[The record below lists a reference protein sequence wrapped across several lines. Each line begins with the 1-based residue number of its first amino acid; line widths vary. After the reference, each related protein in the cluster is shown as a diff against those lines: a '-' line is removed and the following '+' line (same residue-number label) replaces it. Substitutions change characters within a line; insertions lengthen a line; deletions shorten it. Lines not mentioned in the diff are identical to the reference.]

1 MSEREH
7 GFQPVSTKESPAC
20 LEDRR
25 GAARSQ
31 HGSLVYLQSA
41 HLQGEQFEE
50 IRTLHDHSQSG
61 FYFITERTSYI
72 PGMQLHVIPAV
83 TSVNLEFV
91 GEVVRVE
98 SLPAGE
104 YGVAVKFLR
113 TRDLTGNNRTAVRSA
128 FQSLTRTLAENE
140 TATDQTKIW

>member
-1 MSEREH
+1 
-7 GFQPVSTKESPAC
+7 

-25 GAARSQ
+25 GALRSQ

-50 IRTLHDHSQSG
+50 IRTLRDHSESG
-61 FYFITERTSYI
+61 FYFVTERTSYI

-83 TSVNLEFV
+83 TSVNIEFV

-98 SLPAGE
+98 ALAAGE
-104 YGVAVKFLR
+104 YGVAVKLLR
-113 TRDLTGNNRTAVRSA
+113 TRDLTGNNHTAVRSA
-128 FQSLTRTLAENE
+128 FQSLIGPLAE
-140 TATDQTKIW
+140 TGTSTDRTKIW